1 MTDSGRKLIDA
12 DRFARF
18 TGVELL
24 EMGDGRAVTRLEIKD
39 HHRNGL
45 GVVQGGALFTLAD
58 VAFAAASNSR
68 GQVAVALNVGITFA
82 KAATTGT
89 LTAEAPE
96 ESRGSS
102 RVGSYRINVRDE
114 SGDLLVTFQGLAYIK
129 RQTTAEAVSHIRSK

>member
-1 MTDSGRKLIDA
+1 MTDSGRQLIDA

-82 KAATTGT
+82 KAGTNGT
-89 LTAEAPE
+89 LTAEASE
-96 ESRGSS
+96 ESRGPK
-102 RVGSYRINVRDE
+102 VGSYRIHVRDE

>member
-1 MTDSGRKLIDA
+1 MTDSGRQLIDA
-12 DRFARF
+12 DRFAQF
-18 TGVELL
+18 TGVEIV

-89 LTAEAPE
+89 LTAEATE
-96 ESRGSS
+96 ESRGPK
-102 RVGSYRINVRDE
+102 VGSYRIHVRDE
-114 SGDLLVTFQGLAYIK
+114 SGELLVIFQGLAYVK